1 MGEYANNKIHA
12 KFLENKI
19 INMFVIVEDTFH
31 KKEKNSERHMA
42 IFYWLRVNCP

>member
-31 KKEKNSERHMA
+31 KKK
-42 IFYWLRVNCP
+42 IVKDTWLLSIG